1 MPQTAEGTRDSRR
14 RSRACLDAMI
24 ASRIST
30 LVFSIACLALG
41 SAVAAQEDAV
51 EVEAGHYTSREPGDF
66 GIGKIYMGREIGVVM
81 SPEGAS
87 WLDRGERAREERPDL
102 VLEAMEIETD
112 WVVADIGAASGYYSF
127 RLSSRVPEGRV
138 LAVDIQPELLQL
150 IEERSAL
157 AGVDNV
163 EAVLGTIE
171 DPGLPESAADAVLL
185 VAAALD
191 DELLS
196 GFREVAA
203 AASLAALVEVHN
215 EVEAERALEAGASM
229 VGVNNRDLHS
239 FVTDLGVA
247 ERLAPLLEGVEVRVA
262 ESGVTTPEDAGRMEA
277 AGYDAVLVG
286 SALVQSPDPASL
298 IRSLQSR

>member
-1 MPQTAEGTRDSRR
+1 MLDEILTATEPRARDAAIREAEFRATAAAIGPTRDFTAALRAPGLSVIAEVKR
-14 RSRACLDAMI
+14 RSPSAG
-24 ASRIST
+24 T
-30 LVFSIACLALG
+30 LAEDLEPAEQ
-41 SAVAAQEDAV
+41 ARRYAA
-51 EVEAGHYTSREPGDF
+51 G
-66 GIGKIYMGREIGVVM
+66 
-81 SPEGAS
+81 
-87 WLDRGERAREERPDL
+87 
-102 VLEAMEIETD
+102 
-112 WVVADIGAASGYYSF
+112 GAAAVS
-127 RLSSRVPEGRV
+127 V
-138 LAVDIQPELLQL
+138 LTEPHYFDGSLGDL
-150 IEERSAL
+150 IAARRATDLPVLRKDFVLHGAQIWEARA
-157 AGVDNV
+157 AG
-163 EAVLGTIE
+163 
-171 DPGLPESAADAVLL
+171 ADAVLL
-185 VAAALD
+185 IAAALD

-196 GFREVAA
+196 GFLEVAA

-247 ERLAPLLEGVEVRVA
+247 ERLALLLEGVEVRVA